1 MTSGTS
7 SHNVIG
13 ELEADGGGANGVLVL
28 APHHRKII
36 VSLWLTQQNLE
47 RVKVVSR

>member
-28 APHHRKII
+28 APHRKII